1 MTRRLPPDPVLKRF
15 LAAVRALYGG
25 RLARAVLYGSRARG
39 DARADSDYDIALF
52 LRAMPDRMEEMRR
65 LAEMETEILLD
76 TGALINALPF
86 PASAWRERTAFM
98 GEVRREGVEV

>member
-1 MTRRLPPDPVLKRF
+1 MLHPLPLDPVLTRF
-15 LAAVRALYGG
+15 LAAACALYGD
-25 RLARAVLYGSRARG
+25 RVERVVLYGSRARG

-65 LAEMETEILLD
+65 LAEMETEILRD

-86 PASAWRERTAFM
+86 PADAWGERTAFM

>member
-1 MTRRLPPDPVLKRF
+1 MARQPTHDPVLTRF
-15 LAAVRALYGG
+15 RAAVRVLYGD
-25 RLARAVLYGSRARG
+25 RVERVVLYGSRARG

-65 LAEMETEILLD
+65 LAEMETEILHD
-76 TGALINALPF
+76 TGALINTLPF
-86 PASAWRERTAFM
+86 PAGAWGERTAFM